1 MNESLGQQMTDVV
14 ELVLAL
20 PAERDLPAGHLEER
34 KQALVQAVAAAPVEA
49 GLRRRLRTVV
59 GWLVSVAVLAA
70 IAAGALTLL
79 VLGPRVPKQHVVE
92 FAAVTGA
99 ASVVSVVWRPAAVR

>member
-14 ELVLAL
+14 ELVFAV
-20 PAERDLPAGHLEER
+20 PADRDLPAGHLEER
-34 KQALVQAVAAAPVEA
+34 RQALLQAVAAPPAEA
-49 GLRRRLRTVV
+49 GLRRRLRTVI
-59 GWLVSVAVLAA
+59 GWLVSLAVLAA
-70 IAAGALTLL
+70 VAAAALTLL

-99 ASVVSVVWRPAAVR
+99 ASIVSVVWRPTAVR